1 MTDTATME
9 SARTEGRMMYEELL
23 AAIAKLTVAVN
34 GVAATLALI
43 LVVLV
48 LKNTNSAAEIRSLQN
63 DVKNVRASISE
74 LSRSLCKEL
83 RLRRQK
89 DDV

>member
-1 MTDTATME
+1 
-9 SARTEGRMMYEELL
+9 MYEELL

-48 LKNTNSAAEIRSLQN
+48 LKNTNSAAAILSLKN
-63 DVKNVRASISE
+63 DVKNVGASISS
-74 LSRSLCKEL
+74 LSRNLCAEL
-83 RLRRQK
+83 RSRGRT

>member
-1 MTDTATME
+1 
-9 SARTEGRMMYEELL
+9 MYEELL

-43 LVVLV
+43 LIVLV
-48 LKNTNSAAEIRSLQN
+48 LKNTNSAAEIRSLQQ
-63 DVKNVRASISE
+63 DVRNVGAAISN
-74 LSRSLCKEL
+74 LARNLCVEL
-83 RLRRQK
+83 RRRGQ

>member
-1 MTDTATME
+1 
-9 SARTEGRMMYEELL
+9 MYEGLL

-34 GVAATLALI
+34 GVAAILALI

-63 DVKNVRASISE
+63 DVKSVRASISE
-74 LSRSLCKEL
+74 LSRNLCAEL
-83 RLRRQK
+83 RRRGQ

>member
-1 MTDTATME
+1 
-9 SARTEGRMMYEELL
+9 MYEELL

-63 DVKNVRASISE
+63 DVKNVGASISS
-74 LSRSLCKEL
+74 LSRNLCAEL
-83 RLRRQK
+83 RSRGRT